1 MACRVSQRSRG
12 RDLNFLVC
20 DVCGSGSGCRVERT
34 GRRPGHSDGTRAGPG
49 VRISLPFRN
58 FPARRNAQCARGSL
72 GVLRLK
78 FHSGHLI
85 GFFLLVQCLL
95 VPPAK
100 NRPRRAAARR
110 PVRSPEPAVL
120 ARADCGAVRCAGSS
134 EKKRAR
140 DIKPYRTRGVI
151 PIPIRIVRCPRN

>member
-72 GVLRLK
+72 GVLRFSL
-78 FHSGHLI
+78 FHHLI

-134 EKKRAR
+134 EKKIEREIYTA
-140 DIKPYRTRGVI
+140 PYRVI